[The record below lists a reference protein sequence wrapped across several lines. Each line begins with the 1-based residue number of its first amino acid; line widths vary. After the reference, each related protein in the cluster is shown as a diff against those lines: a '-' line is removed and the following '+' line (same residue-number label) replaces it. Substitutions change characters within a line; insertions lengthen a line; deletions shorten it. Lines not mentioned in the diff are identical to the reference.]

1 VGKLSFPEEQ
11 WKQTW
16 ISWKILLWEL
26 PRVDHVASVVGWS
39 EGVLSG
45 GFPKDR
51 TDGGQKVG
59 RGQQPLVGFYV
70 WILRSGVASWF

>member
-1 VGKLSFPEEQ
+1 MGELSLPEEQ
-11 WKQTW
+11 WKRIW
-16 ISWKILLWEL
+16 IGWKVLLWEL
-26 PRVDHVASVVGWS
+26 PRVDHVASVVGRL

-45 GFPKDR
+45 GFPRDR

-70 WILRSGVASWF
+70 WISRSGVAS